1 LFIKPHSTLLSQL
14 SVMSCDILDHIADE
28 ILSNKARVTLQI
40 NESTRDAGT
49 MVGQGGSKNVEGNA
63 NLKQTN
69 H

>member
-1 LFIKPHSTLLSQL
+1 
-14 SVMSCDILDHIADE
+14 MSCDILDHIADE